1 MKLRTATLT
10 AAVFLGLAA
19 PAAANCVWQGVS
31 YGAGYKMCQPGGWL
45 MECTVAGYWK
55 AIGQCKAP
63 DMTPMPGAT
72 AGKALPS
79 TAATVATSRQ
89 IAAQNR

>member
-1 MKLRTATLT
+1 MKVRTATIA
-10 AAVFLGLAA
+10 AAVFLGLAS

-55 AIGQCKAP
+55 AVGQCRAP
-63 DMTPMPGAT
+63 DMTPLPGKVVEK
-72 AGKALPS
+72 GLPG
-79 TAATVATSRQ
+79 TAAKVARTRQ
-89 IAAQNR
+89 VAARNR